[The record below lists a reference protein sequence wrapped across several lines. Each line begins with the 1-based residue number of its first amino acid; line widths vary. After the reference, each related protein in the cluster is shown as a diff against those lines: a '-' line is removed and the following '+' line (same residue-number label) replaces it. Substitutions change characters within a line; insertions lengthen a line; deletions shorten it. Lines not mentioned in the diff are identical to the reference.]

1 MSDVVIGIL
10 AVLVGAVFCF
20 RGYLAMRVVIS
31 LWGAFVGFNL
41 GAALASVISGD
52 GYLVTAL
59 GWAVAIILAVI
70 FSVLA
75 YLYYAVAIVLTMAS
89 VGFFLGAGVMAAAG
103 VTWNWVVILVGV
115 VVGVGLAILTLAMDL
130 PTMLLV
136 VVSALGG
143 AIAIVA
149 GVMLLG
155 GKIDSVDFDSGT
167 LTASV
172 DLQLWWYVMFVVLL
186 VAGIFAQ
193 TRMRGQER
201 SMHDRW

>member
-1 MSDVVIGIL
+1 MSDAVIGIL

-20 RGYLAMRVVIS
+20 RGYLAMRLVIS
-31 LWGAFVGFNL
+31 LWGAFVGLSL
-41 GAALASVISGD
+41 GAAFVSAITGD
-52 GYLVTAL
+52 GYFGTAL
-59 GWAVAIILAVI
+59 GWAVAIILAVV

-75 YLYYAVAIVLTMAS
+75 YLYYAVAVVLTMAS
-89 VGFFLGAGVMAAAG
+89 VGFFVGTGVMAAVG
-103 VTWNWVVILVGV
+103 VTWNWVIILVGV

-130 PTMLLV
+130 PAMLLV

-149 GVMLLG
+149 GVMLLA
-155 GKIDSVDFDSGT
+155 GKIRTVDFDTGT
-167 LTASV
+167 VTATA

-201 SMHDRW
+201 SLDRW